1 MTPGAVP
8 RRSGPPEKPTLPKA
22 RPKNNLQLVVGDRVS
37 HDKYG
42 LGTVIASDGSGAR
55 ATAIDFGSSGKVRL
69 MLIGGVPMEKL

>member
-1 MTPGAVP
+1 M
-8 RRSGPPEKPTLPKA
+8 
-22 RPKNNLQLVVGDRVS
+22 GDRVN

-55 ATAIDFGSSGKVRL
+55 ATVTIDFGSSGKVRL